1 MTRSSK
7 ESMQDEKRSS
17 RAAVDEHLV
26 SLVNPASFEAERY
39 WVLRH
44 KVEQIHRN
52 SGLSIVAV
60 ASPVAG
66 DGKTTTAINLA
77 GTLAQPPASRVLLVD
92 LDFRRP
98 SVGKSLMINHPGG
111 RGLVN
116 AIFDPDLKLE
126 DVVQHHPSC
135 NLSILLP
142 GQAHT
147 TPSTPYELLKSPRLE
162 ELMEEARRKY
172 DYVVLD
178 TPPLVLIPD
187 GQVISDWV
195 DGFLIVVAAHK
206 TPRKLL
212 EEALNGMGPDKIMG
226 LVFNGDDRPLYGY
239 YKYYYTYFQP
249 A

>member
-7 ESMQDEKRSS
+7 ESTRAEKRSS
-17 RAAVDEHLV
+17 LAAADEHLV

-44 KVEQIHRN
+44 KVEQMHRN
-52 SGLSIVAV
+52 SRLSIVAV

-98 SVGKSLMINHPGG
+98 SVGKSLMINNPGG

-126 DVVQHHPSC
+126 DVVWHHPSF

-142 GQAHT
+142 GQVHT
-147 TPSTPYELLKSPRLE
+147 TPYELLKSPRLG
-162 ELMEEARRKY
+162 ELMEEAKRKY

-195 DGFLIVVAAHK
+195 DGFLIVVAAHR

-239 YKYYYTYFQP
+239 YKYYYSYFQP

>member
-7 ESMQDEKRSS
+7 ESRPAEKRSS
-17 RAAVDEHLV
+17 HAAVNEHLV

-44 KVEQIHRN
+44 KVEQMHRN
-52 SGLSIVAV
+52 SGLSIIAL

-77 GTLAQPPASRVLLVD
+77 ATLAQPPASRVLLVD

-98 SVGKSLMINHPGG
+98 AVGKSLRIGHPDGP
-111 RGLVN
+111 GLEN
-116 AIFDPDLKLE
+116 AILDPDLKLE
-126 DVVQHHPSC
+126 EVVQDHPSFD
-135 NLSILLP
+135 LSLLLP
-142 GQAHT
+142 GPLHT
-147 TPSTPYELLKSPRLE
+147 TPYELLKSSRLG
-162 ELMEEARRKY
+162 ELLQEAKQKY

-187 GQVISDWV
+187 AQVISDWV

-212 EEALNGMGPDKIMG
+212 EEALNAMGPDKIVG

-239 YKYYYTYFQP
+239 YRYYYTYFQP